1 MEKWHRRTVQIELG
15 RYTLLL
21 LRRLVCQDLHIL
33 LSLNFHVKAAWH
45 RLRGRDV
52 PVRID
57 LSGTVWCPPQLFN
70 KFEKNDRYL
79 KFLSS

>member
-1 MEKWHRRTVQIELG
+1 MEERNRRAVQIELS

-33 LSLNFHVKAAWH
+33 LSLNVHVEAAWH
-45 RLRGRDV
+45 GFRRRDV
-52 PVRID
+52 SVRID
-57 LSGTVWCPPQLFN
+57 LSGTVWCPAQLFN

-79 KFLSS
+79 QFLST